1 VVFNMALT
9 LVKAQCVECDKMIYR
24 RNVSELKDFPVCDM
38 CIEMEK
44 QQEEK
49 KEFKDASELPC

>member
-1 VVFNMALT
+1 MALT